1 MSGTENFND
10 YPKHP
15 GPTTPRPYYVEIP
28 LETFETMSEE
38 LAELRKHEL
47 AWDLDKARIK
57 ELEAENE
64 SLKYSVATLDT
75 DIAMMK
81 RWRKVSEELPEV
93 EEDCGEIF
101 LVAVAVETEK
111 KTKGSYVTSA
121 EFCNGEWYN
130 DSTGNEIEENIERED
145 YFYRSK
151 ITHWMPMPN
160 APKEEK

>member
-28 LETFETMSEE
+28 LETFETMSKE
-38 LAELRKHEL
+38 LAELRKNEL

-81 RWRKVSEELPEV
+81 RWRKVSEELPQNGQDVWAYDSRSKSILLLEY
-93 EEDCGEIF
+93 EKSDEGEGFIVFQYKHDF
-101 LVAVAVETEK
+101 LQNITQWMPFKKPKAPEETEK
-111 KTKGSYVTSA
+111 
-121 EFCNGEWYN
+121 
-130 DSTGNEIEENIERED
+130 
-145 YFYRSK
+145 
-151 ITHWMPMPN
+151 
-160 APKEEK
+160 